1 MPSPPRSTK
10 PHSEMTVD
18 ELMRETGF
26 DRDYAE
32 FFLAM
37 ARGETIGDVVTLP
50 DPRRPAPRPAKRG
63 R

>member
-1 MPSPPRSTK
+1 VDQVTTPK
-10 PHSEMTVD
+10 KHADMTVE

-37 ARGETIGDVVTLP
+37 ARGENNGDLVVLP
-50 DPRRPAPRPAKRG
+50 DPKPKKK
-63 R
+63 